1 MMSVRPRSVLAQ
13 VVGWLR
19 VWWLRVPEPRV
30 FSIGWGVAYAVLC
43 ATGVAA
49 LVSPPVSVVAEVG
62 HTAAEISIGGLNIVG
77 TLIATVSGYFD
88 YWKGER
94 LGIGFTAAAAV
105 ILGALLWHVNSQLT
119 ECSTLVVMGYV
130 AFATVVLGV
139 RYLMIRWYTFRP
151 RG

>member
-1 MMSVRPRSVLAQ
+1 MQRMLN
-13 VVGWLR
+13 WLYT
-19 VWWLRVPEPRV
+19 WWLRVPEPRV
-30 FSIGWGVAYAVLC
+30 FSVGWGIAYTVLLL
-43 ATGVAA
+43 TGLAA
-49 LVSPPVSVVAEVG
+49 LYSPPVTVVTEVG
-62 HTAAEISIGGLNIVG
+62 YTAAKLSIGGLNILG
-77 TLIATVSGYFD
+77 TIISMVSGYFD

-105 ILGALLWHVNSQLT
+105 ILGAMLVYIHGRIDGSVLV
-119 ECSTLVVMGYV
+119 TLGYV

>member
-1 MMSVRPRSVLAQ
+1 MI
-13 VVGWLR
+13 GWLKT
-19 VWWLRVPEPRV
+19 WWLRVPEPRV

-43 ATGVAA
+43 LTGLAA
-49 LVSPPVSVVAEVG
+49 LASPPVSVVAEVG
-62 HTAAEISIGGLNIVG
+62 YTAAKVSIGGLNILG
-77 TLIATVSGYFD
+77 TLIAMVSGYFD

-105 ILGALLWHVNSQLT
+105 ILGALLGYVNTQLV
-119 ECSTLVVMGYV
+119 EGSTLVVMGYV
-130 AFATVVLGV
+130 AFAAVVLGV